1 MLYCNILVGRLLQY
15 SMNAIKNI
23 IRNNLAGSAI
33 VLYIVVFMLVQYANP
48 SFIYNQDGSLREFGV
63 GYSSKTVL
71 PIWLIAIILGI
82 LSYLAVYYISM
93 PAVRS
98 ML

>member
-1 MLYCNILVGRLLQY
+1 
-15 SMNAIKNI
+15 MNAIKNL

-33 VLYIVVFMLVQYANP
+33 VLYVIVFMLVQAANP
-48 SFIYNQDGSLREFGV
+48 SFLYNEDGSLREFGV

-71 PIWLIAIILGI
+71 PIWLIAILLGI
-82 LSYLAVYYISM
+82 LSYLLVFYISR
-93 PAVRS
+93 PVVRV